1 MRQSDDN
8 GRKMISSLCKKCRRP
23 RKAMKTKHTCCLGN
37 KFFRPISICGIAERD
52 EPRGGGR
59 IRALEELLH
68 PVTREGQR
76 CHIRSYDK
84 EIQRSSNLLE
94 KRFRKSFKLHQIMM
108 KSTSLW
114 SLSVALLVNLLHF
127 LQQLTHVK
135 GLWRAWRFLK
145 ELINELEQKHSFYI
159 KSNGNS

>member
-1 MRQSDDN
+1 
-8 GRKMISSLCKKCRRP
+8 
-23 RKAMKTKHTCCLGN
+23 
-37 KFFRPISICGIAERD
+37 
-52 EPRGGGR
+52 
-59 IRALEELLH
+59 
-68 PVTREGQR
+68 
-76 CHIRSYDK
+76 
-84 EIQRSSNLLE
+84 
-94 KRFRKSFKLHQIMM
+94 MM